1 MIHEMIYIDYFGI
14 RLQIDSGGVDW
25 QFLFSRNVT
34 GYFSPQ
40 NDKIW

>member
-14 RLQIDSGGVDW
+14 RLQIDSRGVKLAI
-25 QFLFSRNVT
+25 FIFKKCY